1 MIILGIDPGT
11 TTIGFSLIKKEKSKI
26 KLIDYGI
33 FKTTPK
39 IELKY
44 KIFEIGNDINE
55 IIKKYNPDILSIEKL
70 FFQTNTKTAI
80 DVAQARGVIIY
91 ECIKNGLKI
100 QEYTP
105 LQVKKAITGNGKA
118 NKLQLQNAIKI
129 LFGLESIPKPDDA
142 ADAIGL
148 AYIGALNS
156 NQINNGF

>member
-11 TTIGFSLIKKEKSKI
+11 TTIGYCIVKKNKSKI
-26 KLIDYGI
+26 ELLDYGI

-39 IELKY
+39 IGLEY
-44 KIFEIGNDINE
+44 KILEIGKDIDY
-55 IIKKYNPDILSIEKL
+55 IIEKYNPELLSIEKL

-91 ECIKNGLKI
+91 EAIKKGLKI
-100 QEYTP
+100 KEYTP
-105 LQVKKAITGNGKA
+105 LQVKKAITGNGNA
-118 NKLQLQNAIKI
+118 NKTQLQNAIKI
-129 LFGLESIPKPDDA
+129 LFGLDNIPKPDDA

-156 NQINNGF
+156 NLINNGF